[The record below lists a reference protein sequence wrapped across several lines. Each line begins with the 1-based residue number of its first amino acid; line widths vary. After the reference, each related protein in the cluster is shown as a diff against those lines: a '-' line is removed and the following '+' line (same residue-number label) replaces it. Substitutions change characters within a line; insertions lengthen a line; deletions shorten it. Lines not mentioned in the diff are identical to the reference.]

1 MENLSILG
9 RRRWITLT
17 INYDTT
23 DELGSLALDTL
34 RAAVK
39 EVFKGEPVSFVRQP
53 GAALCF
59 GVSAPSVTDLVIASN
74 ATQEALKRLLRAYLP
89 ESRKNPWEGRFE
101 DATILYLDIETHDAK
116 LRWNM
121 PLSEFFRLGQF
132 SFGQSGDVLLVE
144 DYREVL
150 EACKQANGIVAHNG
164 HPFDFS
170 VLLGNEAL
178 DLALDN
184 RLFDTMVYANLA
196 YPSPKLFTMRSGH
209 KVFTEG
215 KPEAVSRWL
224 SLDNLA
230 FQFDLPGKE
239 GDLKAL
245 AKEFGGFGAIPVS
258 DSRYRAYAK
267 QDIHML
273 KGITNE
279 LLYIHEPTAYDWR
292 DQLKAAIDAQMSRN
306 GFTVDIPAA
315 QERIQ
320 ELAERKAELMVSL
333 VNDYGLPSAG
343 KMPWRTKTGKAAVV
357 SALAKFGLDP
367 NSIADWPQLKTGPSL
382 SGPVIVEFTK
392 GTEAEDF
399 GITLAELQGQRSLAE
414 QALTYTQNDGKM
426 HPDINGWQMSGRRS
440 VTHAGLT
447 TWGERNPRDKRYLV
461 ASQGRKLV
469 EFDLSNADQR
479 IVAAFCGD
487 PEYAKRFIPGADGH
501 EISGRLMYGN
511 LTYDSD
517 SAKYRQIA
525 KALSHAWAYGSG
537 ARKLAA
543 TAKQPLEVAERFI
556 SAMRAAYPMLIDWQ
570 DKVRNDG
577 AKGYVLNHWGRKI
590 IVDKDRAY
598 TQAPAAHG
606 QSGTTEVLYDGL
618 IKMARKDIRLIH
630 WLVCP
635 IHDAILMDIPEDEID
650 YARAAV
656 DECMTQTINGIEF
669 PVSSGPAGDTWE
681 AARH

>member
-1 MENLSILG
+1 M
-9 RRRWITLT
+9 LT

-23 DELGSLALDTL
+23 DSLNSLAVSTL
-34 RAAVK
+34 RVVVK
-39 EVFKGEPVSFVRQP
+39 EVFKGEPVSFVRQS

-74 ATQEALKRLLRAYLP
+74 TTQEALKRLLRAYLP
-89 ESRKNPWEGRFE
+89 ESKKNPWEGRFE
-101 DATILYLDIETHDAK
+101 DATVLYLDIETHDAE

-178 DLALDN
+178 ELALDN

-196 YPSPKLFTMRSGH
+196 YPSPKLFTMRSGQ

-230 FQFDLPGKE
+230 FKFDLPGKE

-245 AKEFGGFGAIPVS
+245 AKEFGGFGAIPIS
-258 DSRYRAYAK
+258 DSRYRAYAE

-292 DQLKAAIDAQMSRN
+292 EQLKAAIDAQMSRN
-306 GFTVDIPAA
+306 GFTVDVPAA
-315 QERIQ
+315 QERVQ
-320 ELAERKAELMVSL
+320 ELAERKAELMVVL

-343 KMPWRTKTGKAAVV
+343 KMPWRTTAGKAAVV

-426 HPDINGWQMSGRRS
+426 HPDISGWQMSGRTS
-440 VTHAGLT
+440 ITHAGLT

-479 IVAAFCGD
+479 IVAAFCRD
-487 PEYAKRFIPGADGH
+487 PEYAKRFVPGVDGH
-501 EISGRLMYGN
+501 EVSGRLMYGN
-511 LTYDSD
+511 VTYDSD
-517 SAKYRQIA
+517 PHKYRQIA
-525 KALSHAWAYGSG
+525 KSLSHAWAYGSG

-556 SAMRAAYPMLIDWQ
+556 SAMRAAYPMLIAWQ

-577 AKGYVLNHWGRKI
+577 AKGYVINHWGRKI

-635 IHDAILMDIPEDEID
+635 IHDAILMDIPENDVD
-650 YARAAV
+650 YVRAAV